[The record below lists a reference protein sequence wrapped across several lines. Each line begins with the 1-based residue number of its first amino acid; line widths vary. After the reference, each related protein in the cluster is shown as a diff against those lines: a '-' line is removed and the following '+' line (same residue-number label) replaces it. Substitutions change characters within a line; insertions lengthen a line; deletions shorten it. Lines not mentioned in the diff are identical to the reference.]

1 VKKAAPPPPA
11 KWSRP
16 AIAAS
21 VPTGE
26 AVATLCRA
34 ALAQIAANAPGVARG
49 TDPEYLHQLRVGMR
63 RLLSLVRAF
72 RPLLRRKRARA
83 AMAPLRKM
91 MRVFGT
97 VRDWDVFCLTL
108 ERAKAPKALVARAR
122 RKRAAVARAAH
133 ELADSP
139 AFHEAQLAVVRWLN
153 GKPWRRNAVHG
164 APLLDH
170 ARRSLERKRRKLG
183 ERARRID
190 WRDAARRHAVRISVK
205 RLRYGCDFFAACFP
219 QQAVRPFLARLAKL
233 QDTLGELNDI
243 SVAYLLLKKLR
254 DDGAEVRRRLAR
266 RERALV
272 TSLAKEWAAFER
284 LRPYWQPQPAPRAGR
299 RTPRALASRA

>member
-1 VKKAAPPPPA
+1 MKTPPASPPA

-16 AIAAS
+16 LLPKHAA
-21 VPTGE
+21 VDDAFT
-26 AVATLCRA
+26 ALCNA
-34 ALAQIAANAPGVARG
+34 ALAQIAANAQGVARG
-49 TDPEYLHQLRVGMR
+49 ADPEYLHQLRVGMR

-83 AMAPLRKM
+83 AMGPLRKM

-108 ERAKAPKALVARAR
+108 ERAKVPNELVARAR

-190 WRDAARRHAVRISVK
+190 WRDAARRHAVRIAVK

-254 DDGAEVRRRLAR
+254 DDGAEVRHRLAR
-266 RERALV
+266 RERARV